1 MQSETIAQIGGSDVA
16 ELFDS
21 GLSAVMAVLRSEA
34 QVNLIEGILRDAA
47 HANDPSRLK
56 PLRER
61 FIAAKSSLLENIAIA
76 AGSEAKQ
83 LGTLPGELPQLSEVA
98 GNTLDLPHA
107 GFAAVSVAEGSR

>member
-1 MQSETIAQIGGSDVA
+1 MAQIGGSDVA

-83 LGTLPGELPQLSEVA
+83 LGTLAGELLQLGA
-98 GNTLDLPHA
+98 GAGHVFDLPQP
-107 GFAAVSVAEGSR
+107 GLAARPEKRRDG